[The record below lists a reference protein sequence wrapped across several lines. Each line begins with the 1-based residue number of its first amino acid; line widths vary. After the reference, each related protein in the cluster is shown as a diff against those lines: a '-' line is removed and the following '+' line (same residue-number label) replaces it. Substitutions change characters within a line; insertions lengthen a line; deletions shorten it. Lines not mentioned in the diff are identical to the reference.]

1 MGFAGFALASLLLVT
16 SAALSAAMLRLRGF
30 AALLLA
36 AYLLAAAEIV
46 LLTLALSPFHA
57 VTTVG
62 LLAGETLWA
71 IAAVGLWSLN
81 GRPRPRLPA
90 LGRAWLRQHPTLLVL
105 ACAVA
110 AALLFQLVL
119 QVVAPPN
126 NWDSMTYH
134 LARAAAWN
142 QDHALG
148 YVPNANTERMNIF
161 PPNGEIAILYTLTF
175 LGTDQLAALPQ
186 YVAGIALIVGCYAV
200 ARQLGFPRSSSA
212 FAALVLASLGQ
223 VVLQSTTTQNDLLV
237 ASFVLAAA
245 FFVLERDK
253 SGIALAG
260 LAVGLAVGTKTTGVF
275 ALPLLGLIALS
286 TLGRR
291 RLIELA
297 ASSTLGVLSVGSAG
311 YALNLVHRHSLL
323 GAGKEQNAFRAD
335 PSPTGVLSSFART
348 VGGFVDFPGFLTVSH
363 SLVAALALLAVLVLA
378 PRFLVALDRRRGRG
392 LRPGEAVLCV
402 VLALSPVLV
411 VAVTA
416 LERAAGIHKTVNVRS
431 NEDFAFF
438 GPIGAFLVVPVVLI
452 TLVSFAR
459 GRAGRREAAL
469 AAAVPIFVLELAFVY
484 ANNDW
489 IGRFMIVPIALV
501 APLLA
506 AVYPARRLVAGAV
519 VVALVTLF
527 TTIAFNEQKPLG
539 LAGSTPVWSLSR
551 AQVEALNR
559 PRMAFII
566 DVVDRTVPRRGR
578 LGVVFGPDD
587 WSYPFYGAKLQR
599 RVVYLRPGDALAA
612 ASRTGVRDVLFAR
625 GRAPHP
631 LPPGW
636 DGRSLGRTGWVL
648 AARR

>member
-1 MGFAGFALASLLLVT
+1 MGLAGFALASLLLVA
-16 SAALSAAMLRLRGF
+16 SAGLSAAMLRLRGF
-30 AALLLA
+30 AAFLLA
-36 AYLLAAAEIV
+36 AYMLAAAEIV

-57 VTTVG
+57 VTTAG

-71 IAAVGLWSLN
+71 VAAAALWSLN

-90 LGRAWLRQHPTLLVL
+90 LGRAGLRRHPTLLVL

-119 QVVAPPN
+119 QAVASPN

-134 LARAAAWN
+134 LARAAAWH

-175 LGTDQLAALPQ
+175 LGTDRLAALPQ

-245 FFVLERDK
+245 FFVLEGSR
-253 SGIALAG
+253 SGVALAG
-260 LAVGLAVGTKTTGVF
+260 LAVGLAVGTKTTGLF
-275 ALPLLGLIALS
+275 ALPLLALVALS
-286 TLGRR
+286 AVGRR
-291 RLIELA
+291 RLVELA
-297 ASSTLGVLSVGSAG
+297 AASTLGALSVGSAG
-311 YALNLVHRHSLL
+311 YVLNLVHRHSLL
-323 GAGKEQNAFRAD
+323 GAGQEQNAFRAH
-335 PSPTGVLSSFART
+335 PTPTGVLSALGRT
-348 VGGFVDFPGFLTVSH
+348 LGRFFDFPGFLPVSH
-363 SLVAALALLAVLVLA
+363 SIAGALGLLAVLVLVPPVLA
-378 PRFLVALDRRRGRG
+378 RVERRRGRD
-392 LRPGEAVLCV
+392 LRPGEAVLCAL
-402 VLALSPVLV
+402 LAFSPVLV
-411 VAVTA
+411 IAVAA
-416 LERAAGIHKTVNVRS
+416 LEKSAGIHRTANVRA
-431 NEDFAFF
+431 NEDLAFF
-438 GPIGAFLVVPVVLI
+438 GPIGAFVVAPLVLI
-452 TLVSFAR
+452 VLLGFAR
-459 GRAGRREAAL
+459 RRVDRRQAAL
-469 AAAVPIFVLELAFVY
+469 AAAVPLFVLELALAY
-484 ANNDW
+484 TNNEW
-489 IGRFMIVPIALV
+489 VGRFMIIPIALA

-506 AVYPARRLVAGAV
+506 SLYAARRLVAGAV
-519 VVALVTLF
+519 AVALVTLF

-566 DVVDRTVPRRGR
+566 DAVDRKVPRRDE

-599 RVVYLRPGDALAA
+599 RVVYLAPGDALAA
-612 ASRTGVRDVLFAR
+612 ASRTGVRNLLFAR
-625 GRAPHP
+625 GRAPRP

-636 DGRSLGRTGWVL
+636 DGRALGRTGWVL